1 MSKKPLPDGAGFS
14 SSFGDLLK
22 ARGVSLPPAT
32 AKSVVVAPV
41 APTTEVTSDPLDL
54 SRLARVG
61 VRHESKGRA
70 GKMVTVVSG
79 LPEVHLDALCK
90 ALKTAFG
97 CGATV
102 EGADVVLRGDQTER
116 VGPWLTARGVRRV
129 SRGN

>member
-22 ARGVSLPPAT
+22 ARGVTLPPAT
-32 AKSVVVAPV
+32 AKPV
-41 APTTEVTSDPLDL
+41 AVAAVASEVMADPLDL

-70 GKMVTVVSG
+70 GKMVTVLSG
-79 LPEVHLDALCK
+79 LPEPHLEALCK

-102 EGADVVLRGDQTER
+102 EGPDVVLQGDQTER
-116 VGPWLTARGVRRV
+116 VAPWLTAHGVRRV